1 MIHYTKT
8 AQISRKQDE
17 HNIYVTMKTMSPP
30 CYHHNSFV
38 GTHALGHTMHGY
50 TLLYVLYIYIYIY
63 VCMYV
68 CVCGYIYILPSRKE
82 ITKIVNSIW
91 LKIGVNTYIK
101 YQHHIWLK
109 NTMKA
114 FKDFR

>member
-30 CYHHNSFV
+30 GYHHNSFV
-38 GTHALGHTMHGY
+38 ATHALGHTMYGY
-50 TLLYVLYIYIYIY
+50 TLLYVLYI
-63 VCMYV
+63 YV